1 MLLQWI
7 LTLLVLIPFFLFLSV
22 LLPQIQW
29 ILVAF
34 WILSLAFDIFSTH
47 KFYLENPG
55 KFGKNER
62 NKVFIFLTE
71 KLGFKK
77 ASAVFPVIFEI
88 PLLLFFALFPLQ
100 TLYNYLFHGSPFNL
114 PACLAASFGVAA
126 VGHMQA
132 ALTNLHFKTGKNA
145 SFEHATAY
153 SKTLHYTVSA
163 KRSTK

>member
-22 LLPQIQW
+22 FLPQIQW
-29 ILVAF
+29 MLVAF

-55 KFGKNER
+55 KFSKNER
-62 NKVFIFLTE
+62 NKVFILLTE

-77 ASAVFPVIFEI
+77 ASAAFPVIFEI

-100 TLYNYLFHGSPFNL
+100 TLYNYLFYGSPFNL

-126 VGHMQA
+126 IGHIQA
-132 ALTNLHFKTGKNA
+132 ASKNMHFTAGK
-145 SFEHATAY
+145 S
-153 SKTLHYTVSA
+153 SS
-163 KRSTK
+163 SI